1 MRTIKRKNRWLLWL
15 AAFLSVVC
23 FCGQAWAFVPWSNV
37 NGYWISADGRSVV
50 KGAVEK
56 GVTITKYQNRAGA
69 INWKQMALDH
79 ISFAMVRL
87 GYYEDLDPYFQTN
100 MENAESV
107 GLKAGVCFYGE
118 AETVQEARK
127 EAAYVLDI
135 VKDCR
140 VSYPI
145 SYDVQ
150 ALADTRMTK
159 RQITDVIN
167 AFCRKIENA
176 GYYPM
181 IYTND
186 YWLTNKIDMSKVH
199 YDVWVA
205 RFNAKPAYQN
215 AAMWQATNQGQVNG
229 ISGSVDINFS
239 LKDFTDKLPAN
250 RWRLIG
256 GNWYYYKNYVK
267 QTGWVNDGQSWYYQN
282 QDGTQY
288 KGWLLLNN
296 QYYYLLPSTGQMQ
309 TGWVQIDNTWYYLK
323 QDGTMATE
331 WLNVDN
337 KWYYLLN
344 GAMVTGWL
352 RIGTDYYYL
361 RGDGSMVTGWRLMD
375 GAYYYFNTDGRL
387 VRGWADIDGER
398 YFFRTDGTMVTG
410 WQTIDNLL

>member
-1 MRTIKRKNRWLLWL
+1 MRTIKRKNRWLLWM

-167 AFCRKIENA
+167 AFCQVIEDA
-176 GYYPM
+176 GYRAAVFG
-181 IYTND
+181 D
-186 YWLTNKIDMSKVH
+186 YEWLTRYVDMKEMP
-199 YDVWVA
+199 YDVWYSRYGIA
-205 RFNAKPAYQN
+205 NSFQN
-215 AAMWQATNQGQVNG
+215 RTLWRCTDSGEVKG
-229 ISGSVDINFS
+229 IKGSVCLEFS
-239 LKDFTDKLPAN
+239 F
-250 RWRLIG
+250 
-256 GNWYYYKNYVK
+256 
-267 QTGWVNDGQSWYYQN
+267 
-282 QDGTQY
+282 
-288 KGWLLLNN
+288 
-296 QYYYLLPSTGQMQ
+296 
-309 TGWVQIDNTWYYLK
+309 
-323 QDGTMATE
+323 E
-331 WLNVDN
+331 
-337 KWYYLLN
+337 
-344 GAMVTGWL
+344 
-352 RIGTDYYYL
+352 DYGKTL
-361 RGDGSMVTGWRLMD
+361 EGTGWREIN
-375 GAYYYFNTDGRL
+375 GKTYYFDDYRMVKDTAIRIEDKLYYFDETGQGRL
-387 VRGWADIDGER
+387 IK
-398 YFFRTDGTMVTG
+398 
-410 WQTIDNLL
+410 